1 MKRAFAFIAIV
12 CLTAVFASGASAQSI
27 KKTWKKSFL
36 VGAAVEPAQLEG
48 KDAEII
54 KANFNVLTPENA
66 MKFTSIHPEEGTYDF
81 TNADAIAN
89 FARKN
94 HMKLRGHT
102 FVWHHPQTIADWMFF
117 RPDGTRKT
125 REEALAMLEGHMRTL
140 MTRYGDVVYAWDVVN
155 EAFDTTEAN
164 GWRRTPWY
172 DTIGPD
178 YVEQAFIIAHKIDPK
193 AKLFY
198 NEMVTEDPKKVDLM
212 VRLLTNFK
220 NKGIHIDGIGL
231 QTHIS
236 LNYPTMKAIKDSLDR
251 YAKFGVT
258 VDITELD
265 MTLYTSDFEAFPD
278 GAPEDYLVRQAWRY
292 RELFELFSQYD
303 CVSSVTSW
311 GFCDKYS
318 WLRYT
323 PNVRGDWP
331 LFFDDDLAPKLAYA
345 GITGGSL
352 PPDVKIEKPKAERT
366 ATARRGTPKIDGTID
381 PIWNGAEAIETKVQ
395 AMSTP
400 GATAKARILW
410 DEGHLYVLAEVSDPL
425 LNAASDLV
433 HERDSFEIFVDENNG
448 KTAEYEPNDCQYRVA
463 FTGETS
469 ASGGGKTSMIVAKTT
484 VTPTGYLVE
493 FSVPLGT
500 VKGAPGVKLGFD
512 VQVNDADGSKARVG
526 IAKWNDPTNE
536 SWRNTSGWGTLILSE

>member
-1 MKRAFAFIAIV
+1 MKRIVSLVTLAVITAAFA
-12 CLTAVFASGASAQSI
+12 TGAGAQSI
-27 KKTWKKSFL
+27 KKTWKKNFL
-36 VGAAVEPAQLEG
+36 VGVAVEPTQLTG
-48 KDAEII
+48 AEAGII

-66 MKFTSIHPEEGTYDF
+66 MKFTSIHPEEGKYDF
-81 TNADAIAN
+81 ANADAIAD

-102 FVWHHPQTIADWMFF
+102 FVWHHPNTIADWMFF

-125 REEALAMLEGHMRTL
+125 REEALAMLEDHMRTL

-155 EAFDTTEAN
+155 EAFDTGEAN
-164 GWRRTPWY
+164 GWRRTSWY

-178 YVEQAFIIAHKIDPK
+178 YVEQAFIIAHRIDPK

-198 NEMVTEDPKKVDLM
+198 NEMVTEDPKKIDLM

-236 LNYPTMKAIKDSLDR
+236 LTYPTMKAIKDSLDR
-251 YAKFGVT
+251 YGRFGVT

-265 MTLYTSDFEAFPD
+265 MTLYTSDFETFPD
-278 GAPEDYLVRQAWRY
+278 GAPEKYLVRQAWRY
-292 RELFELFSQYD
+292 RELYELFSQYD
-303 CVSSVTSW
+303 CISSVTSW

-331 LFFDDDLAPKLAYA
+331 LYFNDDLTPKLAFA
-345 GITGGSL
+345 AITGGDL
-352 PPDVKIEKPKAERT
+352 PPDVKIEKPKVERK
-366 ATARRGTPKIDGTID
+366 ATAKKGAPVIDGKIDAV
-381 PIWNGAEAIETKVQ
+381 WNDAETVETAVQ
-395 AMSTP
+395 GMAKP
-400 GATAKARILW
+400 GATAKARVLW
-410 DEGHLYVLAEVSDPL
+410 DEGHLYVLAEVTDPL
-425 LNAASDLV
+425 LNASSDLV

-448 KTAEYEPNDCQYRVA
+448 KTAEYEKDDFQYRVA
-463 FTGETS
+463 YTGETS
-469 ASGGGKTSMIVAKTT
+469 ASGAAKPSMITAKTT
-484 VTPTGYLVE
+484 VTATGYLVE
-493 FSVPLGT
+493 FSVPLNT
-500 VKGAPGVKLGFD
+500 VKGADGLKLGFD
-512 VQVNDADGSKARVG
+512 LQVNDADASNARVG

-536 SWRNTSGWGTLILSE
+536 SWRNTSGWGVLLLAD